1 VTAQADGT
9 NQEGLW
15 VCAVGK
21 ILVVAIVI
29 GAVML
34 PAIGFPVIIVTAIII
49 AAIMLTTQAVP
60 WTLL

>member
-9 NQEGLW
+9 NREGLW

-21 ILVVAIVI
+21 ILVVAIAI

-34 PAIGFPVIIVTAIII
+34 PAIVVAVIIVTAIVL
-49 AAIMLTTQAVP
+49 ATQAVP